1 MQRITLTLTPVTQ
14 AQAAMARA
22 GAAVEIVMRPAL
34 SVSCALVPPQQQISL
49 EVCTA
54 IKGPKGDKG
63 DTGTPEDVPDMTLI
77 FDNNLI

>member
-1 MQRITLTLTPVTQ
+1 
-14 AQAAMARA
+14 MARA
-22 GAAVEIVMRPAL
+22 GAAIEFLVRPAL

-54 IKGPKGDKG
+54 LKGQQGDKG

-77 FDNNLI
+77 FDNHLI